1 MSLSGQGMPVGQVMA
16 MASVYHFVFDEV
28 SLELYPLLLDSA
40 PTIALTASASS
51 LSMIVMVKSPDILF
65 LAASRRKFSYAVH
78 LGSFYLTPNF

>member
-51 LSMIVMVKSPDILF
+51 LSMIVMVKSPNITVSSCIEKKVFLCCSLGLIL
-65 LAASRRKFSYAVH
+65 
-78 LGSFYLTPNF
+78 